1 MKKIDVIV
9 NAIIIPLVL
18 GIIFG
23 VAFLFYFKG
32 NAQDLL
38 PVSAGTELAY
48 HDEYSSD
55 NTLTDK
61 TDFDSLV
68 SNDNVGTLTS
78 GSVSLSIKYDA
89 DYSNMLNSVSIKE
102 GSDSFGEIGCTYLN
116 VYMSNIQDIDF
127 DDTLTVQTVFGD
139 YKYQFVEKQIADSEY
154 EILTN
159 NPDVKSGL
167 VIYYQNSDG
176 LGLSSKYS
184 VLVFE
189 EVT

>member
-1 MKKIDVIV
+1 
-9 NAIIIPLVL
+9 
-18 GIIFG
+18 
-23 VAFLFYFKG
+23 
-32 NAQDLL
+32 
-38 PVSAGTELAY
+38 
-48 HDEYSSD
+48 
-55 NTLTDK
+55 
-61 TDFDSLV
+61 
-68 SNDNVGTLTS
+68 
-78 GSVSLSIKYDA
+78 
-89 DYSNMLNSVSIKE
+89 
-102 GSDSFGEIGCTYLN
+102 
-116 VYMSNIQDIDF
+116 MSNIQDIDF